1 MRILGID
8 PGTATTGYGVID
20 IKKPKK
26 ILKAFDFDKDK
37 KIWKKTFTCLTFG
50 TIRTKAGEKKEKRLY
65 KINNEVKD
73 VIKDQKPNL
82 VRVESLY
89 FFRNAKTVISVG
101 QAQGVIF
108 QAIAEADLPL
118 ETYTPLQVKKTVT
131 GYGRAKKK
139 KVQKDMQKLLSLEE
153 KPTPNDAAD
162 ALALAMTSFLK
173 SFEEEEED
181 KKKKKSKKKKKK
193 KSKK

>member
-26 ILKAFDFDKDK
+26 ILKACDFDKDK
-37 KIWKKTFTCLTFG
+37 KIWQKTFTCLKFG

-65 KINNEVKD
+65 KINNEVRD
-73 VIKDQKPNL
+73 IIKEQKPNL
-82 VRVESLY
+82 VSVESLY

-118 ETYTPLQVKKTVT
+118 ETFTPLQVKKTIT

-139 KVQKDMQKLLSLEE
+139 KVQQDMQKLLCLDE

-173 SFEEEEED
+173 SFEEEED
-181 KKKKKSKKKKKK
+181 DKKKKKK
-193 KSKK
+193 KKGKKKKK

>member
-1 MRILGID
+1 MKILGID

-20 IKKPKK
+20 ITTPKK
-26 ILKAFDFDKDK
+26 RLKSCNFDKDK
-37 KIWKKTFTCLTFG
+37 KIWKKTFKCLKFG
-50 TIRTKAGEKKEKRLY
+50 TIRTKAGEKKERRLY
-65 KINNEVKD
+65 KINNEIKKI
-73 VIKDQKPNL
+73 IKDQNPNL
-82 VRVESLY
+82 VCVETLY

-108 QAIAEADLPL
+108 QAVAEADLPL
-118 ETYTPLQVKKTVT
+118 ETFTPLQVKKTIT

-139 KVQKDMQKLLSLEE
+139 KVQEDMQKLLCLDK

-173 SFEEEEED
+173 SYEEEEKD
-181 KKKKKSKKKKKK
+181 KKKSKKKK
-193 KSKK
+193 